1 MGGRP
6 GQIRVMWFSD
16 WAIRLMVVAV
26 ALIGLLQVGP
36 VILSSRDI
44 GDNYYDAP
52 PPVVREQTTWL
63 GLFI

>member
-1 MGGRP
+1 
-6 GQIRVMWFSD
+6 
-16 WAIRLMVVAV
+16 MVVAV

-36 VILSSRDI
+36 VILSSGAI

-52 PPVVREQTTWL
+52 PAMVREQTTWL

>member
-1 MGGRP
+1 
-6 GQIRVMWFSD
+6 MWFSD

-36 VILSSRDI
+36 VILSSGDI

-52 PPVVREQTTWL
+52 PADGP
-63 GLFI
+63 